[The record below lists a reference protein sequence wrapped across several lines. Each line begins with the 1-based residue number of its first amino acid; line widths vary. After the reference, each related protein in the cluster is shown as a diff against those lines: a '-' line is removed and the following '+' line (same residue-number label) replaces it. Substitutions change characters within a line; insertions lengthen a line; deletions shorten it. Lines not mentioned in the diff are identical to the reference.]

1 MGFALAYI
9 ELHIDIDTFETAE
22 KYLEH
27 NCLTS
32 YTKTEYNLWTGTV
45 KLDKSFEVEA
55 RISMG
60 KVNDISCDCKEYS
73 PDDPCAHITSMLIQL
88 RRDQLTQST
97 EPNETRQSISR
108 VKISDLLQK
117 VDKDTLANFI
127 QQYSRKN
134 KAFANELKAFLS
146 PLMADVTDTPYYTQL
161 LQSAMRMSRKK
172 DNDISAKG
180 AAHIKI
186 ISEELWLQAEDK
198 VASKKYTEATA
209 ILKALSLQLPLIIDK
224 VTKAQYFRELYTK
237 TLQAFASFPD
247 TLVSPELSD
256 EIFRFLNV
264 ELPMHPIMDNNLDR
278 QYFDTLL
285 ALAYTK
291 EKKLILKQTIADAKK
306 QSVNWSKKNYI
317 NLVLFELLL
326 AQEDGN
332 VAQVD
337 KIIVNHLSHPDIL
350 IAALKN
356 AAENNNWKQV
366 RKLAEV
372 GLNHKCNSGLQ
383 QVLYQ
388 YLYQEALQT
397 EDTKRIIKFAEKLYL
412 HTYESQYL
420 EKAIAY
426 KKEKELV
433 SYYRSLL
440 KMIKDAPF
448 KTNKKKA
455 IAEIYLKLDDIA
467 ELFAYIKKIKSL
479 DLLQTLTPVLVNDY
493 KVKVRAMYIYLI
505 SDYLKNHLG
514 PVPTQRV
521 RSILLFLRKLGNHNL
536 VHAISDQ
543 LVKDFPERPALL
555 GELEI
560 L

>member
-60 KVNDISCDCKEYS
+60 KVNDISCDCKEYG

-412 HTYESQYL
+412 HTYESPYL